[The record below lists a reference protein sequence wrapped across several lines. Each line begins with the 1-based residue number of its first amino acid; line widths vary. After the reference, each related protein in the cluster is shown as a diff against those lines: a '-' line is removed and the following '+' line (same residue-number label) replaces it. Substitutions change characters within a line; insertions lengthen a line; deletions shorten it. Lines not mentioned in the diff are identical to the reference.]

1 MDIIIVFIMI
11 AILFAIFKNSL
22 NLLDVIVSVDIF
34 LRVANWALDNVTR
47 TEAITELDRFLP
59 DSLLEIFRNYATGS
73 LLDVL
78 TIFYY
83 LILVM
88 FAILVVKRIFFGV
101 KD

>member
-22 NLLDVIVSVDIF
+22 NLLDVIVSADIF